1 VNNPTPIP
9 QSAAAAL
16 VGDPASFGRVDDSGV
31 VYVRT
36 KDGERAV
43 GSYPGKSNEEALAYF
58 VRKFEVL
65 ASEVA
70 LTADRL
76 RNGAMLA
83 EDGEEAIK
91 KLRQQVENISPLA
104 QARREAEAARKAAA
118 AAAKAEAKIVAA
130 AEKEKIVVEAESL
143 ADSDSW
149 KSTGD
154 RLKVLLDDWKKLARI
169 DKPADEALW
178 KRFSAARN
186 HFDRRRRTHFATL
199 DKERTT
205 IVEKKESLIQQ
216 AEKLATSTEWVN
228 TARKFKSLMDEWK
241 ATGRASKVDEGK
253 LWNRFKS
260 AQDAFFAAKNA
271 DLAKR
276 EESFVANQAK
286 KEDLASQAEALLP
299 ITNLSSAKKALRDIQ
314 DKWEKAGMVPRAAK
328 EKLENRLRAVE
339 KVIRAAAEE
348 ESRKSDPV
356 AKKRAQEAVD
366 KLNEAISGY
375 LKQADKFDKAGNTS
389 KATEAR
395 AAAEAR
401 KLWLVEAEK
410 TLAEFR

>member
-1 VNNPTPIP
+1 MNNPTPIP

-16 VGDPASFGRVDDSGV
+16 VGDPASFGRVDESGV

-36 KDGERAV
+36 LDGERAV

-91 KLRQQVENISPLA
+91 KLRHQVETINAVGNLEALKIAVENISPLA

-118 AAAKAEAKIVAA
+118 AAAKAEAKIMAA
-130 AEKEKIVVEAESL
+130 AEKERIVDEAESL

-199 DKERTT
+199 DKERTA

-216 AEKLATSTEWVN
+216 AEKLATSTDWVN
-228 TARKFKSLMDEWK
+228 TARRFKSLMDEWK
-241 ATGRASKVDEGK
+241 TTGRASKVDESK

-260 AQDAFFAAKNA
+260 AQDTFFAAKNA

-276 EESFVANQAK
+276 EESFAANQAK
-286 KEDLASQAEALLP
+286 KEDLATQAEALLP
-299 ITNLSSAKKALRDIQ
+299 ITNLPNAKKSLRDIQ
-314 DKWEKAGMVPRAAK
+314 DKWEKAGMVPRAARD
-328 EKLENRLRAVE
+328 KLENRLKAVE
-339 KVIRAAAEE
+339 KVIRAAADED
-348 ESRKSDPV
+348 SRKSDPV

-375 LKQADKFDKAGNTS
+375 LD
-389 KATEAR
+389 
-395 AAAEAR
+395 R
-401 KLWLVEAEK
+401 KSTRLNSSHEWISRMPSSA
-410 TLAEFR
+410 

>member
-1 VNNPTPIP
+1 MDLFEYQARDLFEAHQIP
-9 QSAAAAL
+9 
-16 VGDPASFGRVDDSGV
+16 
-31 VYVRT
+31 
-36 KDGERAV
+36 
-43 GSYPGKSNEEALAYF
+43 
-58 VRKFEVL
+58 VL
-65 ASEVA
+65 AGAVA
-70 LTADRL
+70 TSA
-76 RNGAMLA
+76 
-83 EDGEEAIK
+83 
-91 KLRQQVENISPLA
+91 
-104 QARREAEAARKAAA
+104 
-118 AAAKAEAKIVAA
+118 AEAKIAAA

-299 ITNLSSAKKALRDIQ
+299 ITNLSSAKKALKI
-314 DKWEKAGMVPRAAK
+314 GRAH
-328 EKLENRLRAVE
+328 V
-339 KVIRAAAEE
+339 
-348 ESRKSDPV
+348 
-356 AKKRAQEAVD
+356 
-366 KLNEAISGY
+366 
-375 LKQADKFDKAGNTS
+375 
-389 KATEAR
+389 
-395 AAAEAR
+395 
-401 KLWLVEAEK
+401 
-410 TLAEFR
+410 

>member
-1 VNNPTPIP
+1 
-9 QSAAAAL
+9 
-16 VGDPASFGRVDDSGV
+16 V

-36 KDGERAV
+36 LDGERAV

-91 KLRQQVENISPLA
+91 KLRQQVETINAVGNLEALKIAVENISPLA

-118 AAAKAEAKIVAA
+118 AAAKAEAKIMAA
-130 AEKEKIVVEAESL
+130 AEKEKIVAEAESL

-154 RLKVLLDDWKKLARI
+154 RLKVLLDEWKKLARI

-199 DKERTT
+199 DKERSA

-216 AEKLATSTEWVN
+216 AEKLATSTDWVN
-228 TARKFKSLMDEWK
+228 TARRFKSLMDEWK
-241 ATGRASKVDEGK
+241 TTGRASKVDESK

-260 AQDAFFAAKNA
+260 AQDTFFAAKNA

-276 EESFVANQAK
+276 EESFAANQAK
-286 KEDLASQAEALLP
+286 KEDLATQAEALLP
-299 ITNLSSAKKALRDIQ
+299 ITNLPNAKKSLRDIQ
-314 DKWEKAGMVPRAAK
+314 DKWEKAGMVPRAVK
-328 EKLENRLRAVE
+328 DKLENRLKAVE
-339 KVIRAAAEE
+339 KVIRAAADED
-348 ESRKSDPV
+348 SRKSDPI

-375 LKQADKFDKAGNTS
+375 LKQADKFDKAGNAT
-389 KATEAR
+389 KAAEAR

-401 KLWLVEAEK
+401 KLWLMEAEK
-410 TLAEFR
+410 SLSEFR